1 MDPLN
6 KTTMIKRFFARL
18 RNKNHGQSFVELM
31 LLIPA
36 LALMLAGVVEY
47 GMLLNNY
54 LKVLDGTR
62 EGARLASQMI
72 AFDPVTQLPDERFFV
87 ITASKALSTMTPIDL
102 NGNIGDDLII
112 SVFSMTGE
120 NVDLRFPDSNGWSLC
135 FNYSTIMGDA
145 TLMGDIHSY
154 LTIDQYNA
162 FVGNWNACT
171 RKFSRVSNSDIVS
184 HLVSNSINSGI
195 VLVEAYYDYSQMLK
209 LPVIEQLGDPI
220 PVFTYSLMPMGSAM
234 PTPIPTP

>member
-1 MDPLN
+1 
-6 KTTMIKRFFARL
+6 MIKRFFTRL
-18 RNKNHGQSFVELM
+18 KYQKHGQSFVELM

-72 AFDPVTQLPDERFFV
+72 AFDPVTRLPDERFFV

-102 NGNIGDDLII
+102 NGNKGDDLII
-112 SVFSMTGE
+112 SVFSLTGE
-120 NVDLRFPDSNGWSLC
+120 NVDLRFPFGPNGWSLC

-145 TLMGDIHSY
+145 ILRGDIHSY
-154 LTIDQYNA
+154 LTTDQYNA
-162 FVGNWNACT
+162 FVSNWNACSQ
-171 RKFSRVSNSDIVS
+171 KFSRVTDADVVS
-184 HLVSNSINSGI
+184 HLVTNSINSGI
-195 VLVEAYYDYSQMLK
+195 VLVEAFYNYSQMLK
-209 LPVIEQLGDPI
+209 LPIIEQLGDPI

>member
-1 MDPLN
+1 
-6 KTTMIKRFFARL
+6 MIKHFFTHL
-18 RNKNHGQSFVELM
+18 KNQKHGQSFVELM

-54 LKVLDGTR
+54 LKILDGTR

-72 AFDPVTQLPDERFFV
+72 AFDPVSQLPDQRFFV
-87 ITASKALSTMTPIDL
+87 ITASKTLSTMTPIDL
-102 NGNIGDDLII
+102 NGNKGDDLII
-112 SVFSMTGE
+112 SVFSLTGT

-135 FNYSTIMGDA
+135 FNYSSIMGDA
-145 TLMGDIHSY
+145 ILRGDIHSY

-162 FVGNWNACT
+162 FVSNWNACA
-171 RKFSRVSNSDIVS
+171 RKFSRVANADIVS
-184 HLVSNSINSGI
+184 HLVTNSINSGI
-195 VLVEAYYDYSQMLK
+195 VLVEAYYNYSQMLK

-234 PTPIPTP
+234 PTPIP